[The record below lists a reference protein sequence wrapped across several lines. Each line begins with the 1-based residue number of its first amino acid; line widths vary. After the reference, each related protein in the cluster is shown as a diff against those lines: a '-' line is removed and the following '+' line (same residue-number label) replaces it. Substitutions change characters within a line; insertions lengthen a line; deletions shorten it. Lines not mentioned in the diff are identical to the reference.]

1 MRQAWSATAHNY
13 SLANLLEQ
21 KGETS
26 NKTIIDRDIDIDID
40 NAARITLH
48 HYEGDP

>member
-1 MRQAWSATAHNY
+1 MRQAWSATAHYY

-26 NKTIIDRDIDIDID
+26 IKTIIDIDIDID